1 MTQRVGISGSVAFDN
16 IMVFEGH
23 FKDHILADKV
33 HMLNVS
39 FLTPSLKRQYGGC
52 AANIAYTLAGLG
64 GSPVVLATVGMD
76 GQHYLDRMK
85 DLNIDISVLKRLDD
99 CYTPQC
105 FITTDLSDNQITAFH
120 PGAMAFAHQ
129 VQVNDA
135 PSLSWGIVSPN
146 GKDAMLSHS
155 KQFKAAGAKLIFDP
169 GQALPMFDGEELKA
183 LIGISDALTLND
195 YEAQLVCDR
204 TGWSETVL
212 AEHVQALIITKGAEG
227 SVLYLKGQASVT
239 IANVAIS
246 KAVDPTGCG
255 DAYRGGLLY
264 GLAKGWS
271 WLDSARLG
279 SVMGAIKIEQSG
291 AQNHAL
297 DWADIRKRYQAAF
310 ASACPR

>member
-16 IMVFEGH
+16 IMVFDGH
-23 FKDHILADKV
+23 FKDHILPDKV

-39 FLTPSLKRQYGGC
+39 FLTPSLKREYGGC
-52 AANIAYTLAGLG
+52 AANIAYSLAGLG

-76 GQHYLDRMK
+76 GQHYIERMESLK
-85 DLNIDISVLKRLDD
+85 IDISSIKRMDD

-105 FITTDLSDNQITAFH
+105 FITTDLADNQITAFH
-120 PGAMAFAHQ
+120 PGSMSFAHQ
-129 VQVNDA
+129 VHVKDA
-135 PSLSWGIVSPN
+135 GALSWAIVSPN

-155 KQFKAAGAKLIFDP
+155 KEFKAAGAKLIFDP
-169 GQALPMFDGEELKA
+169 GQGLPMFDGAELREITA
-183 LIGISDALTLND
+183 LADAITLND
-195 YEAQLVCDR
+195 YEAQLFCDR
-204 TGWSETVL
+204 TGWNEQQLS
-212 AEHVQALIITKGAEG
+212 EHVEALIITKGGEG
-227 SVLYLKGQASVT
+227 SLLYQKGKAPSV
-239 IANVAIS
+239 IANIAIS

-279 SVMGAIKIEQSG
+279 SVLGGIKIEKSG

-297 DWADIRKRYQAAF
+297 DWTIIRQRFQAAYQT
-310 ASACPR
+310 ACPL